1 MIRNAKE
8 SKKLRDEKEKIL
20 EKVMEKETYKVAV
33 EILNKFGS
41 KAQKAQT
48 QSLCKMWI
56 PKIDIFH

>member
-48 QSLCKMWI
+48 QSLCKM
-56 PKIDIFH
+56 